1 MFFTKKNFSKYNI
14 IEPENLISFQRESYE
29 RFLSEGLRK
38 VFLESFP
45 IFDYSEKEI
54 KLDFVDVSIGHPKFS
69 EEECFRKNLTYS
81 VPVRVTLR
89 LTNLITNQSTEQEIY
104 FGDIPYMT
112 ERGTFIIN
120 GIERLIVNQILRAPG
135 VYFNMELFGE
145 RRLFGAKILPE
156 RGAWLEFQIEPSNIL
171 SVKIDRKKKVAGTV
185 VLKAFGIS
193 NEEIEDLFKE
203 DDKDLNILKNTLKKD
218 ETKDF
223 EEALLLIHAKL
234 KSYEPNTFDNALQFF
249 EGTFKR
255 LDRYSLGEIGR
266 YIINRRLNLES
277 NSLLIEKE
285 DLISIIKEILRL
297 QKDKNAEPDD
307 IDALWNRHV
316 RGVGEFLKLQT
327 RLGLTRFSKFVKDK
341 ISTFKKEEII
351 SPSQIIYPKIFI
363 NTILELFNV
372 HPLSQI
378 VTQINILSELE
389 HKRRLSATGPG
400 GLTRERAGLEV
411 RDVHESHYGKICPIQ
426 TPEGQNIGLI
436 VYQALYSKIDE
447 YGFLQTPYYKVE
459 KGKVLMDKIIYLNA
473 YEERKYKIGSGNVR
487 LDKNGKILD
496 EFVEGRKYGKPTILN
511 KDEIEFIDISPIQP
525 FSVSTNLIPFLTNDD
540 ANRTQMG
547 SNMQK
552 QAVPLLKPQ
561 IPIVSTGLEEY
572 VARDSGYLIYA
583 EEDGEVLEADGE
595 HVTVLYKK
603 KNKKEKKIYILKKY
617 QRTNDFTVI
626 NQKPVVKPGD
636 KFKKGDLLV
645 DGPGTKNGVLALG
658 ANLLVAFLNWRGYTF
673 EDSIVISERVLKEDI
688 FTSVSLEEFSID
700 VRDTKLGKEE
710 VTNDI
715 PGVPEAKLRNLDE
728 EGIIRIGASVKA
740 GDILVG
746 KITPRKEVELT
757 PEEKLL
763 KAIFGEKVEEVKD
776 SSLYLEP
783 GKYGKVARVKILD
796 RAKGEISETGVLKRI
811 SVEIAKL
818 KKLQIGDKLA
828 NRHGNKGVISII
840 LKEEDMPFLEDGRPV
855 DVVLS
860 SLGVVSRMNLGQIF
874 EMHLGYAA
882 YKLGYRAIVPSVSGV
897 TDEDIREE
905 LRKANLPE
913 DGKLVLYD
921 GRTGEPFKNKIA
933 VGIMYLMKLVHM
945 AEDKAHAR
953 AIGPYSLITQQPLGG
968 RSQFGGQ
975 RFGEMEVWALEGY
988 SAVNTLQEM
997 LTIKSDDVVGR
1008 GKTYTNIIKGEPI
1021 KTPSIPSS
1029 FNLLVKE
1036 LQSLGFSIEIKYR
1049 EEKER
1054 KEEELIKE
1062 PELAPIKEEK

>member
-1 MFFTKKNFSKYNI
+1 MFFTKKIFSKYNLV
-14 IEPENLISFQRESYE
+14 EPGNLISFQKENYKK
-29 RFLSEGLRK
+29 FLDEGLRK
-38 VFLESFP
+38 AFSESFP
-45 IFDYSEKEI
+45 IFDYSEKEFR
-54 KLDFVDVSIGHPKFS
+54 LDFVDIKIGNPKFS
-69 EEECFRKNLTYS
+69 EEECFRKGLTYS
-81 VPVRVTLR
+81 IPIRVTLR
-89 LTNLITNQSTEQEIY
+89 LTNLTNNQSSEQEIY

-120 GIERLIVNQILRAPG
+120 GIERIFVNQITRAPG

-145 RRLFGAKILPE
+145 KRLFGAKILPE
-156 RGAWLEFQIEPSNIL
+156 RGAWLEFQVEPNNLL
-171 SVKIDRKKKVAGTV
+171 SVKIDRKKKVLGTV
-185 VLKAFGIS
+185 ILKAFGIT
-193 NEEIEDLFKE
+193 NKEIEELFEE
-203 DDKDLNILKNTLKKD
+203 DDKDLNILRATLKKD
-218 ETKDF
+218 ETEDF
-223 EEALLLIHAKL
+223 EDALLLIHAKL

-249 EGTFKR
+249 ESTFKR
-255 LDRYSLGEIGR
+255 VDRYSLGEIGR
-266 YIINRRLNLES
+266 YIINRRLNLNSE
-277 NSLLIEKE
+277 SLLIEKE
-285 DLISIIKEILRL
+285 DLVAIVKEILRL
-297 QKDKNAEPDD
+297 QEDKNAKPDD

-316 RGVGEFLKLQT
+316 KGIGEFLKAQT
-327 RLGLTRFSKFVKDK
+327 RLGLARFAKFVKDK
-341 ISTFKKEEII
+341 ISTFKKEELIN
-351 SPSQIIYPKIFI
+351 PSQVIYPKIFI
-363 NTILELFNV
+363 NTIAELFNV
-372 HPLSQI
+372 YPLSQI
-378 VTQINILSELE
+378 ATQINILSELE

-436 VYQALYSKIDE
+436 LYQALYSKIDE

-459 KGKVLMDKIIYLNA
+459 KGRVLKDKIVYLNA
-473 YEERKYKIGSGNVR
+473 YEEKKYKIGSSNIKV
-487 LDKNGKILD
+487 DKNGKILD
-496 EFVEGRKYGKPTILN
+496 EFVEGRKYGEPTILT
-511 KDEIEFIDISPIQP
+511 KDEIDFIDVSPIQP

-540 ANRTQMG
+540 ANRAQMG

-552 QAVPLLKPQ
+552 QAVPLIKPQ

-595 HVTVLYKK
+595 HITVLYKK
-603 KNKKEKKIYILKKY
+603 KNKKEKKTYILKKY
-617 QRTNDFTVI
+617 QKTNDFTVI

-636 KFKKGDLLV
+636 KFKKGDLLA
-645 DGPGTKNGVLALG
+645 DGPATKNGVLALG
-658 ANLLVAFLNWRGYTF
+658 ANLLVAFLNWRGYTY
-673 EDSIVISERVLKEDI
+673 EDSIIVSERVLKEDI
-688 FTSVSLEEFSID
+688 FTSVSLEEFTID
-700 VRDTKLGKEE
+700 VRDTKLGREE
-710 VTNDI
+710 LTNDI

-728 EGIIRIGASVKA
+728 EGIVRIGASVRP

-746 KITPRKEVELT
+746 KITPKKEIELT

-783 GKYGKVARVKILD
+783 GKSGKVARIKILD
-796 RAKGEISETGVLKRI
+796 RAKGEISETGVLKRVC
-811 SVEIAKL
+811 VEVAKL

-840 LKEEDMPFLEDGRPV
+840 LPEEDMPFLEDGRPV
-855 DVVLS
+855 DIVLS

-897 TDEDIREE
+897 TAEDIKEE
-905 LRKANLPE
+905 LKKAGLPE
-913 DGKLVLYD
+913 DGKVVLYD
-921 GRTGEPFKNKIA
+921 GRTGEPFRNKVA
-933 VGIMYLMKLVHM
+933 VGIMYIMKLIHM

-953 AIGPYSLITQQPLGG
+953 SIGPYSLITQQPLGG
-968 RSQFGGQ
+968 RAQFGGQ

-1049 EEKER
+1049 EEKEK

-1062 PELAPIKEEK
+1062 PEAAPIKEEK